1 VLGWPWRLDALAPA
15 GAVRLIQEPMGE
27 VQVDGRQCDDLVG
40 RVRRGA
46 SQGPVA
52 TPTRGG
58 SQMRG
63 GGRAQP
69 SLVYARVAD
78 LSGDKKAMECL

>member
-1 VLGWPWRLDALAPA
+1 
-15 GAVRLIQEPMGE
+15 MGE

-40 RVRRGA
+40 RVGHGA

-58 SQMRG
+58 PQTRG

-69 SLVYARVAD
+69 SLVYARVAE
-78 LSGDKKAMECL
+78 LGAGPTRSRTIALCASYATGRIR